1 MAKKIIYAIIWLF
14 LFIFIIGWFYTVSP
28 WERAFTVTFGKIW
41 DKVHK
46 DWLHFKNPFI
56 TKVVKFDI
64 QTQKLEAEAA
74 ASSNDMQIVSSVVVL
89 NYAFEES
96 AIIEL
101 YKTIGNKTTIENK
114 IINPSVQEVIKA
126 VTATYNAEWLI
137 SKRSEV
143 SSDILAN
150 LKERL
155 TDRGIIVQAF
165 NIINFDF
172 SQSFNE
178 AIERKVTAEQD
189 ALAQKN
195 KLEQVKYE
203 AEQRITQARAEAEA
217 IKIQAQAITQQ
228 GGSNY
233 VSMKR
238 VEKWNW
244 VLPQYVLWA
253 NTNLYM
259 PIGQ

>member
-1 MAKKIIYAIIWLF
+1 MFAVLLVVLF
-14 LFIFIIGWFYTVSP
+14 FIFIIWWFYTVSP
-28 WERAFTVTFGKIW
+28 WERAFTVTLWKIW
-41 DKVHK
+41 NEVYK
-46 DWLHFKNPFI
+46 DWLHFKNPFT

-64 QTQKLEAEAA
+64 QTQKLEADAA
-74 ASSNDMQIVSSVVVL
+74 ASSNDMQIVSSSVVL
-89 NYAFEES
+89 NYAFEEW

-101 YKTIGNKTTIENK
+101 YKTIWTRSTIESK

-143 SSDILAN
+143 SSDILNA
-150 LKERL
+150 LRERL
-155 TDRGIIVQAF
+155 TDKWIAVQAF

-203 AEQRITQARAEAEA
+203 SEQRLTQAKAEAEA
-217 IKIQAQAITQQ
+217 IRIQAQAITQQ
-228 GGSNY
+228 GWENY

-244 VLPQYVLWA
+244 ALPTYMLWA

-259 PIGQ
+259 PMK